1 MPSIQWVVFKPPGV
15 PHACLVPSTAFDLKN
30 VERQR
35 WKHGDVVDAEF
46 HKHRSGPNHRRL
58 FGLLRFVYEAQERFA
73 DVEALRCFLT
83 LQTSFVT
90 SCEDPKLGISL
101 RFPMSWSYESMDETQ
116 FAELRHQVQD
126 VIVREFFP
134 HADEN
139 WLKASVNTQGFM
151 DGVMS
156 FF

>member
-15 PHACLVPSTAFDLKN
+15 PHACLVPSTAFDLKS

-35 WKHGDVVDAEF
+35 WKHGDVVDADF

-58 FGLLRFVYEAQERFA
+58 FGLLRFLFEAQERF
-73 DVEALRCFLT
+73 DNVEALRCHLT
-83 LQTSFVT
+83 LQTSFVVT
-90 SCEDPKLGISL
+90 CQDAKTGDIQRYP
-101 RFPMSWSYESMDETQ
+101 RSWSYDEMDETEH
-116 FAELRHQVQD
+116 AELASQVQD

-156 FF
+156 YF